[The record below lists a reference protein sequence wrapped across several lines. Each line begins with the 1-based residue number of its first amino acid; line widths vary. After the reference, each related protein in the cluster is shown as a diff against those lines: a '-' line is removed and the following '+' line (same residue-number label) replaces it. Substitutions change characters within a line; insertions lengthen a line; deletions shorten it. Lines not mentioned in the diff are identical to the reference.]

1 MGERTSRARVPSASC
16 ATTPRHG
23 CQPAIVQALTE
34 MLGDPGADLSGYE
47 QTLELIQRMTGDE
60 LVRLIGP
67 EATYELVERLDRQGK
82 TIASVAGDLGRITP
96 SDALRKRNLWILR
109 MRLVDG
115 RSAEEIGERAEITA
129 SRVRQL
135 LKRYFG
141 IDKDRPPRGRIVI
154 PLEALPLARDAVR
167 RQLVA
172 FATQLQESL
181 LSDGESLPDR
191 HNFDL
196 SWALLDDLE
205 AGGHIQLARSCG
217 PRLIHAIRTELERE
231 RAARNGTASRT
242 TPGDADE
249 KATQLQGLLN
259 TLLS

>member
-1 MGERTSRARVPSASC
+1 M
-16 ATTPRHG
+16 
-23 CQPAIVQALTE
+23 QALTE
-34 MLGDPGADLSGYE
+34 LLIDPDADVSGYE
-47 QTLELIQRMTGDE
+47 QTLELIQRTTGDE
-60 LVRLIGP
+60 LVGLIGP
-67 EATYELVERLDRQGK
+67 ERTYELVERLDRQGK

-135 LKRYFG
+135 LKQYFG
-141 IDKDRPPRGRIVI
+141 IDKDRPPRGRIAI
-154 PLEALPLARDAVR
+154 PLDALPLAREAVR
-167 RQLVA
+167 RQLAA

-205 AGGHIQLARSCG
+205 AAGDIQLARSCG
-217 PRLIHAIRTELERE
+217 PRLIHAIRAELERE
-231 RAARNGTASRT
+231 RAARSATAFRT
-242 TPGDADE
+242 TPGGADE
-249 KATQLQGLLN
+249 KAMQLQGLLN

>member
-1 MGERTSRARVPSASC
+1 MHERTSGAQVRSASRP
-16 ATTPRHG
+16 TTSRHG
-23 CQPAIVQALTE
+23 CQPAIVQALIE
-34 MLGDPGADLSGYE
+34 MLSDPGADLSGYE
-47 QTLELIQRMTGDE
+47 QTLELIQRRTGDE

-67 EATYELVERLDRQGK
+67 EATYELVERLDRQDK

-96 SDALRKRNLWILR
+96 SDALRRRNLWILR

-135 LKRYFG
+135 LKQYFG
-141 IDKDRPPRGRIVI
+141 IDKDRSPRGRIAI
-154 PLEALPLARDAVR
+154 PLDALPLAREAVR
-167 RQLVA
+167 RQLAA

-181 LSDGESLPDR
+181 LSDGESSPDR

-217 PRLIHAIRTELERE
+217 PRLIHALRTELERE
-231 RAARNGTASRT
+231 RSAHHDTAPRT
-242 TPGDADE
+242 TPDDVDE
-249 KATQLQGLLN
+249 RAMQLQGLLN

>member
-1 MGERTSRARVPSASC
+1 
-16 ATTPRHG
+16 
-23 CQPAIVQALTE
+23 
-34 MLGDPGADLSGYE
+34 MLSHPGADLSGYE
-47 QTLELIQRMTGDE
+47 KTLERIQRTTGDE

-67 EATYELVERLDRQGK
+67 EATYELVEGLYRHGK
-82 TIASVAGDLGRITP
+82 TIASVAGGLGRIAS
-96 SDALRKRNLWILR
+96 SDGLRKRNLWILR
-109 MRLVDG
+109 MRLVEG
-115 RSAEEIGERAEITA
+115 RSAEEIGERAEVTA

-135 LKRYFG
+135 LKEYFG
-141 IDKDRPPRGRIVI
+141 IDKSRSPRGRIVI
-154 PLEALPLARDAVR
+154 PLDALPLARQAVR

-172 FATQLQESL
+172 LATQLQDSL

-205 AGGHIQLARSCG
+205 AGGHVHLARSCG
-217 PRLIHAIRTELERE
+217 PRLIHAVRTEMERE
-231 RAARNGTASRT
+231 RAARKDMAPRT
-242 TPGDADE
+242 LPDDADE